1 MKMINQDTICA
12 IATAQGGAIG
22 IIRVSGPKAIEITS
36 RIFIPAK
43 GKPLTE
49 REPYT
54 LTFGKICAKKREINN
69 TLSRKASEISQGKS
83 DTSQKEESIAPLVEE
98 VIDEVLISLFRAPH
112 SYTGEDSTE
121 IMCHGSSYILHSRND
136 IGVAEILV
144 YNGCRAALPGEYT
157 QRAFLNGKMD
167 LSQAE
172 AVADLIASSSA
183 ATHRLAMSQ
192 MRGGFSKELSGL
204 RNQLL
209 HFTSLM
215 ELELDFSDHEELE
228 FANRDELSSLATH
241 IEQVIARLAHSF
253 NVGNAIKNGIP
264 VAIIGETNAGKS
276 TLLNVLL
283 NEEKAIVSDIHGTT
297 RDVIEDTIN
306 LQGITFRFIDTAGI
320 RQTTDTIESLGIER
334 TFQKMDQAHVILWM
348 IDSTEAQ
355 RRFEELKAEV
365 LPHCEGKKVIILFN
379 KSDLLLATQ
388 KEELSAIFTD
398 MKVEKLFIS
407 AKKRENITILE
418 KKLVQAAALPEI
430 NQNDIIITNV
440 RHFEALTRALDSIHR
455 VQEGLQLGLSGDLV
469 SEDLR
474 QCIYELSEIV
484 AEGGITSEETL
495 QNIFQNFCIGK

>member
-1 MKMINQDTICA
+1 M
-12 IATAQGGAIG
+12 
-22 IIRVSGPKAIEITS
+22 
-36 RIFIPAK
+36 
-43 GKPLTE
+43 
-49 REPYT
+49 
-54 LTFGKICAKKREINN
+54 FG
-69 TLSRKASEISQGKS
+69 
-83 DTSQKEESIAPLVEE
+83 
-98 VIDEVLISLFRAPH
+98 APH
-112 SYTGEDSTE
+112 SYTGEDSTD
-121 IMCHGSSYILHSRND
+121 IMCHGSSYILQQV
-136 IGVAEILV
+136 IQLLI

-192 MRGGFSKELSGL
+192 MRGGFSKELSNL

-253 NVGNAIKNGIP
+253 SVGNAIKNGIP

-276 TLLNVLL
+276 TLLNALL

-306 LQGITFRFIDTAGI
+306 LQGVTFRFIDTAGI
-320 RQTTDTIESLGIER
+320 RQTNDTIENLGIER
-334 TFQKMDQAHVILWM
+334 TFQKMDQAYVILWM
-348 IDSTEAQ
+348 IDSTDAQ
-355 RRFEELKAEV
+355 RRFEELKAEI
-365 LPHCEGKKVIILFN
+365 LPHCEGKKMIILFN
-379 KSDLLLATQ
+379 KSDLLLAIQ
-388 KEELSAIFTD
+388 KEELSAIFAD

-440 RHFEALTRALDSIHR
+440 RHYEALTRALDSIHR

-474 QCIYELSEIV
+474 QCIHELSEIV